1 MKSLLVVLALT
12 LSGCAVV
19 LPVQH
24 DSIMFSHI
32 VDTKILVDKLNCDNK
47 DWNNAGYY
55 VERLK
60 VYAVLRN
67 DPQADAIVKLEEALI
82 KARGSSNK
90 TFCESALTIQRARV
104 DVIVKA
110 WSGR

>member
-1 MKSLLVVLALT
+1 MKTILVVLALM

-19 LPVQH
+19 FPIDH
-24 DSIMFSHI
+24 DPIMFSHL
-32 VDTKILVDKLNCDNK
+32 VDTKITVDKLNCDDK

-60 VYAVLRN
+60 VYATLRN
-67 DPQADAIVKLEEALI
+67 DPQADTIVKLEEALI

-90 TFCESALTIQRARV
+90 TFCESVLMIQKTRI
-104 DVIVKA
+104 DVIIKA
-110 WSGR
+110 WGGR